1 MLELYGVL
9 LHDDAAVPGADRL
22 LGRLRAVGS
31 RFVVATNDS
40 VRSPAELSVLL
51 TRAGLAV
58 PAELVWTAALTAAR
72 FVATQHPDGSA
83 FAVGSPAL
91 TEALRQV
98 GYRVSDSAPDYV
110 LLGDGRSYSIE
121 AVNRAVDLVAAGAR
135 FIATTA
141 PTTRPNRHGAVPTAA
156 AMGALISDATGVQ
169 PYVVGKPNP
178 LLLRGALRAIGAHAA
193 GTVLVGTRIDVDVVA
208 GVEAGLDTVL
218 VDPGGWAGAGRRSRC
233 CRHGSSARSPSSWR
247 RSRRAV
253 RSSSRAARRQ
263 AVTVRAGQHQTP
275 AFGAQ
280 RHHLDTLVWRGV
292 TNGLP
297 ALRWVPLVDVDR
309 VAGRAD
315 ARRAGRPS
323 GARARRTRLDSA
335 PRPRRPRRW
344 RLWVD
349 ALAYARAEDVVRAE
363 MTRPSMTAPLQRGH
377 LDRVRRD
384 LRPGSGDR
392 DAVDPRR

>member
-1 MLELYGVL
+1 MCASTSPVRAGSRWPGFAAEPPSYVLELYGVL
-9 LHDDAAVPGADRL
+9 LHDDAALPGAERL

-31 RFVVATNDS
+31 RFVVATNES

-110 LLGDGRSYSIE
+110 LLGDGRSYGIE

-141 PTTRPNRHGAVPTAA
+141 PTTRPNRRGAVSTAA

-169 PYVVGKPNP
+169 PHVVGKPNP
-178 LLLRGALRAIGAHAA
+178 LLLRGALRVIGAHAA
-193 GTVLVGTRIDVDVVA
+193 GTVLVGTRVDVDVVA

-218 VDPGGWAGAGRRSRC
+218 VDAGGWAGLVGRRSAVLPARVV
-233 CRHGSSARSPSSWR
+233 GSVTELVRADRRPYGIGRVARR
-247 RSRRAV
+247 RS
-253 RSSSRAARRQ
+253 
-263 AVTVRAGQHQTP
+263 VTVRAGQHQTP
-275 AFGAQ
+275 VFGAQ
-280 RHHLDTLVWRGV
+280 RHYLDTLVWRG
-292 TNGLP
+292 G
-297 ALRWVPLVDVDR
+297 
-309 VAGRAD
+309 
-315 ARRAGRPS
+315 
-323 GARARRTRLDSA
+323 
-335 PRPRRPRRW
+335 
-344 RLWVD
+344 
-349 ALAYARAEDVVRAE
+349 
-363 MTRPSMTAPLQRGH
+363 
-377 LDRVRRD
+377 
-384 LRPGSGDR
+384 
-392 DAVDPRR
+392 